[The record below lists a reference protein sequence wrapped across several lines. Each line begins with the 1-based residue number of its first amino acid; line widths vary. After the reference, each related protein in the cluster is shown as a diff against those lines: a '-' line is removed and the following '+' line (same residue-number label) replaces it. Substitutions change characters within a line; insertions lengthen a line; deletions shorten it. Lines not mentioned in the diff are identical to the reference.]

1 MGLITEA
8 KTVSK
13 VFILLLCC
21 LTQSLIAQDVIF
33 EIESPSV
40 VSVDEPFRL
49 EYILR
54 GSVEGTNFNV
64 PKSFEG
70 LEIKSGPHI
79 SNNGRIA
86 GIVEMWQSFLYIVAA
101 KKKGII
107 SLPVA
112 SIDFRGT
119 QYKTNEVQLKVLAEN
134 DNWGQYQYNID
145 AFIRTQVSRPEIYE
159 DEAVIL
165 SCQLYTKVPLLSVKE
180 IDYPVLDGFDVG
192 GKPFYDHQGIPI
204 FKKEEYNGTE
214 YYVGDLRIITIY
226 PNRIGQLVIPE
237 VKANLTFN
245 TRRLNTK
252 RGFYPGEVAIESVD
266 KQLKSEPTFVKVVAL
281 PKKKPTDFSGAI
293 GRFKIQS
300 EVKGSQV
307 KVGELF
313 PLKVIVDGYG
323 DLNSASAPVLDLPDG
338 VEVYDMVSND
348 DDVMFSDFGLQS
360 ERIFGYLLVAKKAGT
375 YKIPSARFVY
385 LDVESG
391 NYKTLLSSEHTVSII
406 EPMIKGSVIAY
417 R

>member
-1 MGLITEA
+1 MGVIA
-8 KTVSK
+8 GVKTVSK
-13 VFILLLCC
+13 VLILLLCC
-21 LTQSLIAQDVIF
+21 LTRSLIAQDVIF

-54 GSVEGTNFNV
+54 GSVDGTNFNV
-64 PKSFEG
+64 PKSFAG

-79 SNNGRIA
+79 SNNRRMVSIP
-86 GIVEMWQSFLYIVAA
+86 ETWQSFLYIVAA
-101 KKKGII
+101 KKEGII

-112 SIDFRGT
+112 SIDFRGV
-119 QYKTNEVQLKVLAEN
+119 QYKTNEVQLKVLTGN
-134 DNWGQYQYNID
+134 GNWGQYQYNID

-159 DEAVIL
+159 DEAVVL

-204 FKKEEYNGTE
+204 FKRKEYNGTE
-214 YYVGDLRIITIY
+214 YYVGDLRRITIY
-226 PNRIGQLVIPE
+226 SNCTGQLVIPE
-237 VKANLTFN
+237 VKANLTFD
-245 TRRLNTK
+245 TRSLNKK
-252 RGFYPGEVAIESVD
+252 RGFYPGEVTIASVD
-266 KQLKSEPTFVKVVAL
+266 KQLKSEPIFVKVVTL
-281 PKKKPTDFSGAI
+281 PKKKPVDFSGAI

-300 EVKGSQV
+300 EVKGSQA

-313 PLKVIVDGYG
+313 ALKVIVEGYG
-323 DLNSASAPVLDLPDG
+323 DLNSVSAPALDLPDG
-338 VEVYDMVSND
+338 IEIYDMVSNN
-348 DDVMFSDFGLQS
+348 DDVIFSDFGLQS
-360 ERIFGYLLVAKKAGT
+360 ERIFGYLLVATKAGT

-391 NYKTLLSSEHTVSII
+391 NYKTLISSEHTVSIT
-406 EPMIKGSVIAY
+406 EPQIKGSVIAY